1 MIAVPATM
9 RVARIA
15 LAAGTVLSL
24 AFAKQSHAQQ
34 QNQPDSTLVN
44 ALSAGEA
51 DAEPKPRKFV
61 KWNEFDGKY
70 LTFRFGGGFLVD
82 YATYSQD
89 SASKEQV
96 TLEPGGKI
104 RDARI
109 LVSGRLKT
117 KRRITY
123 QAGFMYDAYNED
135 WFIRQSG
142 IMIGIPEWWGNLFI
156 GRSKEG
162 ASLNKMMTGYDGWT
176 AERFTF
182 SDAIP
187 LLADG
192 IKWLGYLPNRHLIW
206 NVGVFTDWLSEKET
220 WSYFDQQVVGRV
232 VYVPFVSDSSGTL
245 LHLGFAVETG
255 KPDNGQ
261 RQLRSKP
268 EVSHAPYI
276 IDTGKIPSDRST
288 LFGPEIYFRRGP
300 VLVGSEYY
308 WEKIH
313 SPETGNPTFQGGDVS
328 VVWNAT
334 GETRRYNTVGGYFK
348 AVSPTQTVFE
358 GGPGTLEMV
367 LRLSYSD
374 LDGGTVNGGK
384 FWRITPMLNWHL
396 SEEIRFEMAYGYGK
410 TDRFDLKGA
419 MHIFQTRL
427 QFYL

>member
-1 MIAVPATM
+1 MKAPASI
-9 RVARIA
+9 RVAYLAI
-15 LAAGTVLSL
+15 AAGAVLSL
-24 AFAKQSHAQQ
+24 ALSKRSCAQER
-34 QNQPDSTLVN
+34 DTTVIN
-44 ALSAGEA
+44 AISAGEA
-51 DAEPKPRKFV
+51 DAEPKTRRLV

-70 LTFRFGGGFLVD
+70 LTFRFGGGLLID

-96 TLEPGGKI
+96 QLEPGGKI

-109 LVSGRLKT
+109 LIGGRFKT

-123 QAGFMYDAYNED
+123 QAGFMYDAYNDE
-135 WFIRQSG
+135 WFVRQSG
-142 IMIGIPEWWGNLFI
+142 LMIGIPEAYGNLFI

-176 AERFTF
+176 LERSTF

-192 IKWLGYLPNRHLIW
+192 IKWLGYIPSRHLIY
-206 NVGVFTDWLSEKET
+206 NVGVFTDWLSEKDT

-232 VYVPFVSDSSGTL
+232 VWAPMVSDSSGTL
-245 LHLGFAVETG
+245 LHIGMSLEIG

-276 IDTGKIPSDRST
+276 IDTGKFPSSRTT
-288 LFGPEIYFRRGP
+288 LFGPEVYYRRGS

-308 WEKIH
+308 WEKND
-313 SPETGNPTFQGGDVS
+313 SPTTGNPTFQGGDIALA
-328 VVWNAT
+328 WNLT
-334 GETRRYNTVGGYFK
+334 GETRHYNTVGGYFK
-348 AVSPTQTVFE
+348 AVSPTETVFE
-358 GGPGTLEMV
+358 GGPGALETV

-374 LDGGTVNGGK
+374 LDGGTIHGGK
-384 FWRITPMLNWHL
+384 FWRITPMLNWHM
-396 SEEIRFEMAYGYGK
+396 SEEVRLAFAYGYGK
-410 TDRFDLKGA
+410 TDRFDLKGT

-427 QFYL
+427 QLYL

>member
-1 MIAVPATM
+1 MKTVPATM

-15 LAAGTVLSL
+15 LAAGAVLSL
-24 AFAKQSHAQQ
+24 VLAKRAHAQ

-51 DAEPKPRKFV
+51 DAEPKTRKLV

-96 TLEPGGKI
+96 TLEPAAKI
-104 RDARI
+104 RDVRI

-142 IMIGIPEWWGNLFI
+142 VMIGIPEWWGNLFI

-192 IKWLGYLPNRHLIW
+192 IKWLGYIPSRHLIW

-232 VYVPFVSDSSGTL
+232 AYVPFVSDSSGTL

-396 SEEIRFEMAYGYGK
+396 SEEVRFEMAYGYGK
-410 TDRFDLKGA
+410 TDRFDLTGA

-427 QFYL
+427 QLYL

>member
-1 MIAVPATM
+1 M

-15 LAAGTVLSL
+15 LAAGAVLSL
-24 AFAKQSHAQQ
+24 VLAKRAHAQ

-51 DAEPKPRKFV
+51 DAEPKTRKLV

-96 TLEPGGKI
+96 TLEPAAKI
-104 RDARI
+104 RDVRI

-142 IMIGIPEWWGNLFI
+142 VMIGIPEWWGNLFI

-192 IKWLGYLPNRHLIW
+192 IKWLGYIPSRHLIW

-232 VYVPFVSDSSGTL
+232 AYVPFVSDSSGTL

-358 GGPGTLEMV
+358 GGPGALEMV

-396 SEEIRFEMAYGYGK
+396 SDEVRFEMAYGYGK
-410 TDRFDLKGA
+410 TDRFDLTGA

>member
-1 MIAVPATM
+1 M

-15 LAAGTVLSL
+15 IAAGTIVVAGIFRPSL
-24 AFAKQSHAQQ
+24 ARAQ
-34 QNQPDSTLVN
+34 NKPDSTVVN

-51 DAEPKPRKFV
+51 DAEPKTRRLV

-96 TLEPGGKI
+96 KLEPGAKI

-109 LVSGRLKT
+109 LIGGRFKT

-123 QAGFMYDAYNED
+123 QAGFMYDAYNDD

-176 AERFTF
+176 VERFTF

-192 IKWLGYLPNRHLIW
+192 VKWLGYIPSRHLIW
-206 NVGVFTDWLSEKET
+206 NVGWFTDWLSEKET
-220 WSYFDQQVVGRV
+220 WAYFDQQVVGRV
-232 VYVPFVSDSSGTL
+232 AWVPMVSDSAGTL
-245 LHLGFAVETG
+245 LHIGMSLEIG

-268 EVSHAPYI
+268 EVSHAPYV
-276 IDTGKIPSDRST
+276 IDTGKFPSSRTT
-288 LFGPEIYFRRGP
+288 LFGPEVYYRRGP

-308 WEKIH
+308 WEKND
-313 SPETGNPTFQGGDVS
+313 SPETGNPVFQGGDIAVA
-328 VVWNAT
+328 WNVT
-334 GETRRYNTVGGYFK
+334 GETRHYNTVGGYFK
-348 AVSPTQTVFE
+348 AVSPTETVFE
-358 GGPGTLEMV
+358 GGPGALETV
-367 LRLSYSD
+367 VRLSYSD
-374 LDGGTVNGGK
+374 LEGGTVHGGK
-384 FWRITPMLNWHL
+384 FWRITPMLNWHM
-396 SEEIRFEMAYGYGK
+396 SEEVRIALVYGYGR

-427 QFYL
+427 QLYL

>member
-1 MIAVPATM
+1 M

-15 LAAGTVLSL
+15 IAAGTIVLAGIFRPSL
-24 AFAKQSHAQQ
+24 ARAQ
-34 QNQPDSTLVN
+34 NKPDSTVVN

-51 DAEPKPRKFV
+51 DAEPKTRKLI

-70 LTFRFGGGFLVD
+70 LTFRLGGGFLVD

-96 TLEPGGKI
+96 KLEPGAKI

-109 LVSGRLKT
+109 LISGRFKT

-123 QAGFMYDAYNED
+123 QAGFMYDAYNDD
-135 WFIRQSG
+135 WFVRQSG
-142 IMIGIPEWWGNLFI
+142 FMIGIPEWWGNLFI

-176 AERFTF
+176 VERFTF

-192 IKWLGYLPNRHLIW
+192 IKWLGYIPSRHLIW

-220 WSYFDQQVVGRV
+220 WSYFDKQVVGRV
-232 VYVPFVSDSSGTL
+232 VYAPFVSDSSGTL
-245 LHLGFAVETG
+245 LHIGFSFETG

-276 IDTGKIPSDRST
+276 VDTGKIPSDHST
-288 LFGPEIYFRRGP
+288 LFGPEVYYRRGP
-300 VLVGSEYY
+300 VLIGSEYY

-313 SPETGNPTFQGGDVS
+313 SPTTGNPTFQGGDVAVS
-328 VVWNAT
+328 WNLT

-348 AVSPTQTVFE
+348 AVSPTETVFE
-358 GGPGTLEMV
+358 GGPGALEAV

-374 LDGGTVNGGK
+374 LDGGTVTGGK
-384 FWRITPMLNWHL
+384 FWRITPMLNWHVSDEVRL
-396 SEEIRFEMAYGYGK
+396 AFVYGYGK

-419 MHIFQTRL
+419 MHIFQTRIQL
-427 QFYL
+427 YL